1 MDTFMDKLAQKMNA
15 QEIIKANMAAETAR
29 MEQLQGQVEA
39 YEALLKDM
47 RHVNMKTVENTEQM
61 KKVLQESLQK
71 IEEVQSAS
79 NDNADIEQML
89 AELKR
94 EMKRELQEGLLKIE
108 EMQSA
113 SNDETDVKQML
124 AELKQQMEETSQRSD
139 DFIHKENVK
148 VYRNV
153 QAAMVEELGK
163 QTELLM
169 QKQQENTGGKK
180 ALIPLSVITI
190 LLVIADI
197 VIHLFAGGII
207 WSFIPR

>member
-15 QEIIKANMAAETAR
+15 QEIIKANMAAEAAR

-47 RHVNMKTVENTEQM
+47 RRVNTKTIENTEQM
-61 KKVLQESLQK
+61 RKVLQDS
-71 IEEVQSAS
+71 
-79 NDNADIEQML
+79 
-89 AELKR
+89 
-94 EMKRELQEGLLKIE
+94 LLKISE
-108 EMQSA
+108 AQSA
-113 SNDETDVKQML
+113 GNAGEDVKQVL
-124 AELKQQMEETSQRSD
+124 AELKQQMEETFQRSD
-139 DFIHKENVK
+139 DFMHKENVK

-169 QKQQENTGGKK
+169 QKQRENTSGKK
-180 ALIPLSVITI
+180 VLIPLSVITI

-197 VIHLFAGGII
+197 AIHLYDSGII
-207 WSFIPR
+207 WYFIPR

>member
-47 RHVNMKTVENTEQM
+47 RRVNTKTVENTEHM
-61 KKVLQESLQK
+61 KEVLQESLSK
-71 IEEVQSAS
+71 IAEIQSVS
-79 NDNADIEQML
+79 NNNTDIEQ
-89 AELKR
+89 K
-94 EMKRELQEGLLKIE
+94 
-108 EMQSA
+108 
-113 SNDETDVKQML
+113 L
-124 AELKQQMEETSQRSD
+124 AELKQQMEEAFHRSD

-153 QAAMVEELGK
+153 QAAMVEELSK
-163 QTELLM
+163 QMESLV
-169 QKQQENTGGKK
+169 QKQQKNTSGKK
-180 ALIPLSVITI
+180 VLIPLSVITI

-197 VIHLFAGGII
+197 AIHLYDSGII
-207 WSFIPR
+207 WYFIPR